1 MELFEAI
8 GARRSIRAY
17 TDEAVPEEKIMQ
29 ILEAGRLAPSWKNWQ
44 CWKFILVSD
53 KELRLKLGEAVNNNP
68 NALTYQNAPY
78 FIVVCGDPEQSGK
91 EDGKEYY
98 MTDCGIT
105 LDHMTLAATA
115 LGLGTCWIGL
125 FEEAPV
131 KELLGIPETI
141 KVVALTPVGVP
152 AKNPKPRPRKDLSE
166 MLYKNKWGE

>member
-1 MELFEAI
+1 
-8 GARRSIRAY
+8 
-17 TDEAVPEEKIMQ
+17 
-29 ILEAGRLAPSWKNWQ
+29 
-44 CWKFILVSD
+44 
-53 KELRLKLGEAVNNNP
+53 
-68 NALTYQNAPY
+68 
-78 FIVVCGDPEQSGK
+78 
-91 EDGKEYY
+91 

-131 KELLGIPETI
+131 KELLGIPENI

>member
-53 KELRLKLGEAVNNNP
+53 
-68 NALTYQNAPY
+68 TYQNAPY

-131 KELLGIPETI
+131 KELLGIPENI

>member
-78 FIVVCGDPEQSGK
+78 FIVVCGDPEQSGIVRAR
-91 EDGKEYY
+91 
-98 MTDCGIT
+98 IT
-105 LDHMTLAATA
+105 SQSSERRKVHRTYGST
-115 LGLGTCWIGL
+115 GR
-125 FEEAPV
+125 
-131 KELLGIPETI
+131 I
-141 KVVALTPVGVP
+141 KDYAVAQYRTYFL
-152 AKNPKPRPRKDLSE
+152 
-166 MLYKNKWGE
+166 